1 MALSGAVARLACLLL
16 AASTMPSAQAALF
29 KYVDPVTRVASYTNF
44 RPSQRGAR
52 ELVLRE
58 LVLRRETAP
67 RRVSPPREPRPVA
80 LAMSSPRAAVTV
92 AAVGPASFPRIDA
105 RRQRE
110 LDSDRKYILGTE
122 LMSAQADLARLLAGS
137 APADSIGRRRSDV
150 AALERELARVR

>member
-58 LVLRRETAP
+58 LVLRREAAP
-67 RRVSPPREPRPVA
+67 RRVAPPGEPRPVA
-80 LAMSSPRAAVTV
+80 LASSSPRAAVAV
-92 AAVGPASFPRIDA
+92 VGPASFPRIDA